1 MITIQKI
8 DCQVI
13 VAIIGELTLTDY
25 QAFETQVLYQS
36 HFDGNA
42 NLVLD
47 FRDMLDYTSEIAWQD
62 IKLTHQPGSTFH
74 RVAVITDDEWRTWS
88 NWVANL
94 FVHSQVSTFTEHN
107 SAEAWASEPVSSE
120 L

>member
-13 VAIIGELTLTDY
+13 VAVIGEFTLTDY
-25 QAFETQVLYQS
+25 QAFEAQVLYQS

-62 IKLTHQPGSTFH
+62 IKLTRKPGCNFH
-74 RVAVITDDEWRTWS
+74 RVAVITDDEWRVWS
-88 NWVANL
+88 SWVTN
-94 FVHSQVSTFTEHN
+94 FFIHSQVSTFTEH
-107 SAEAWASEPVSSE
+107 SGAEAWVSEFVSSE